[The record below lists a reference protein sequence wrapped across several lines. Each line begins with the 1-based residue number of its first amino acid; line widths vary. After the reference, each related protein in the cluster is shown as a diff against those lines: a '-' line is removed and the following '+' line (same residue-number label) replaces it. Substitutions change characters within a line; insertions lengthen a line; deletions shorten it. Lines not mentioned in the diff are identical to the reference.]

1 MDATSRRQKIEA
13 MLQDEPQDTFLRY
26 GLAMELQKEGEYEAS
41 LQGFRD
47 LMRDRPP
54 HVPAFFMAAKL
65 LAQLGR
71 VEEACAALREGIEH
85 SRALG
90 DHHAE
95 NEMSEFLMALGA
107 RNDDR

>member
-1 MDATSRRQKIEA
+1 MNGTSRRQKIET
-13 MLQDEPQDTFLRY
+13 MLQDEPRDTFLRY
-26 GLAMELQKEGEYEAS
+26 SLAMELQKEGDYEAS

-47 LMRDRPP
+47 LMLDRPP

-71 VEEACAALREGIEH
+71 AEDARVALREGIEQ
-85 SRALG
+85 SRAQG
-90 DHHAE
+90 NQHAT

-107 RNDDR
+107 RNGDR